1 MTDDRRPQA
10 TGSRPLAAGCHTPPV
25 AYTIGYQRKP
35 LETFIVQL
43 RQAGVDV
50 VIDVRLRNT
59 SHLAGYTKRDDL
71 AFLLR
76 EGFGIAYEHHPELAP
91 TDEILDAYRDDGDWA
106 AYEARFLPLLAE
118 RVAEGVGREVLAR
131 YRAPCLLCA
140 EPTADRCHRRL
151 VAEHWAKHIPALT
164 IVHL

>member
-1 MTDDRRPQA
+1 MPA
-10 TGSRPLAAGCHTPPV
+10 V
-25 AYTIGYQRKP
+25 YTIGYRRKP
-35 LETFIVQL
+35 LATFIGQL
-43 RQAGVDV
+43 REAGVDA

-91 TDEILDAYRDDGDWA
+91 TREILDAYRDDQDWA
-106 AYEARFLPLLAE
+106 AYESHFLPLLVE
-118 RVAEGVGREVLAR
+118 RVTESVGREIIAR

-140 EPTADRCHRRL
+140 EPQPDDCHRRL
-151 VAEHWAKHIPALT
+151 VAEYWAAHLPGLS

>member
-1 MTDDRRPQA
+1 MPT
-10 TGSRPLAAGCHTPPV
+10 L
-25 AYTIGYQRKP
+25 YTIGYQRKP
-35 LETFIVQL
+35 LATFIGQL
-43 RQAGVDV
+43 REAGVDA

-76 EGFGIAYEHHPELAP
+76 DGFAIAYEHHLELAP
-91 TDEILDAYRDDGDWA
+91 TSEILDAYREDKDWA
-106 AYEARFLPLLAE
+106 AYERRFFPLLEE
-118 RVAEGVGREVLAR
+118 RFVEEVGREILAR

-140 EPTADRCHRRL
+140 EPEPDHCHRRL
-151 VAEHWAKHIPALT
+151 VAEYWAAHLPGLS

>member
-1 MTDDRRPQA
+1 MSTI
-10 TGSRPLAAGCHTPPV
+10 
-25 AYTIGYQRKP
+25 YTIGYQRKS
-35 LETFIVQL
+35 LATFIGQL
-43 RQAGVDV
+43 REAGVDA

-91 TDEILDAYRDDGDWA
+91 TDEILDAYRDDGDWS
-106 AYEARFLPLLAE
+106 AYEVRFPPLLEE
-118 RVAEGVGREVLAR
+118 RAAEGIGREILER

-140 EPTADRCHRRL
+140 EPTAEHCHRHL
-151 VAEHWAKHIPALT
+151 VAEYWAERLLGVSV
-164 IVHL
+164 VHL

>member
-1 MTDDRRPQA
+1 MPT
-10 TGSRPLAAGCHTPPV
+10 V
-25 AYTIGYQRKP
+25 YTIGYQRKS
-35 LETFIVQL
+35 LATFIDQL
-43 RQAGVDV
+43 QEAGVDA

-91 TDEILDAYRDDGDWA
+91 TPEIFDAYREGQDWA
-106 AYEARFLPLLAE
+106 AYESRFLPLLGERSAE
-118 RVAEGVGREVLAR
+118 EVGREILAL

-140 EPTADRCHRRL
+140 EPTPEHCHRRL
-151 VAEHWAKHIPALT
+151 VAEYWATRLPGLNV
-164 IVHL
+164 VHL